1 MLGFY
6 LYFRRLDFVHY
17 RFLCKMGYL
26 KTVSRYGQ
34 STAGCQFY
42 FIEIY
47 QNRRFFVCVSKYY
60 KLLITLMGYTLEEKK
75 TYWDK
80 YLVFKMG

>member
-1 MLGFY
+1 MFGFTWI
-6 LYFRRLDFVHY
+6 
-17 RFLCKMGYL
+17 FLSSIFFSIVFSVKWVYL

-47 QNRRFFVCVSKYY
+47 QNRLVFVCVSKYY
-60 KLLITLMGYTLEEKK
+60 KLLITLMGYTLEEKP
-75 TYWDK
+75 TETNI
-80 YLVFKMG
+80 